1 MSNAQ
6 KPNKHRR
13 NKSNHATTTKG
24 VRGHKRPKHGIGK
37 DASRSKRAKK
47 GHR

>member
-24 VRGHKRPKHGIGK
+24 PRGNARKYRHGKGKSVIKSTGKKR
-37 DASRSKRAKK
+37 
-47 GHR
+47 

>member
-24 VRGHKRPKHGIGK
+24 PRGNRRPQHGIGK
-37 DASRSKRAKK
+37 DASRNKQSKK
-47 GHR
+47 GRR